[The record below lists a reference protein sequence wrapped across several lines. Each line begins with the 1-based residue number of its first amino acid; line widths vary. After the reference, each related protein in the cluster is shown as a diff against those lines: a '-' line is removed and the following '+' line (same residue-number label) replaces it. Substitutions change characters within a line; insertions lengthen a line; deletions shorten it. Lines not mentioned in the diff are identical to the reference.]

1 MSARVPAYGPQRG
14 PQQHGA
20 GAEAAASSDVRQRGP
35 ARVPEDEFGLVYEA
49 HFQLVFRTLQRFGV
63 PASQVDDA
71 LQDVFLIVCR
81 SLASFRGESSLK
93 TWIFG
98 ITFRVATAYT
108 RRLRRQ
114 GQPLEVSVELR
125 DERALDPHE
134 LTSRGE
140 AVTALYAALGELD
153 ADKRAVFILAEFEQL
168 SVPEIAVI
176 VGANVNTTA
185 SRLRAA
191 RKQFDSVVRRLRARD
206 EWKVVLP

>member
-1 MSARVPAYGPQRG
+1 
-14 PQQHGA
+14 
-20 GAEAAASSDVRQRGP
+20 
-35 ARVPEDEFGLVYEA
+35 VYEA

-63 PASQVDDA
+63 PASQLDDA

-81 SLASFRGESSLK
+81 SLTGFRGESSLT

-114 GQPLEVSVELR
+114 GQPLELSAELR
-125 DERALDPHE
+125 DDRAPDPHE
-134 LTSRGE
+134 LASRGE
-140 AVTALYAALGELD
+140 AVTALYAALAELD
-153 ADKRAVFILAEFEQL
+153 PDKRAVFILAEFEQL

-176 VGANVNTTA
+176 VGVNANTAA

-191 RKQFDSVVRRLRARD
+191 RKQFELVVRRLRARD

>member
-1 MSARVPAYGPQRG
+1 MSARVPAYGAQLEAQRG
-14 PQQHGA
+14 AARGA
-20 GAEAAASSDVRQRGP
+20 PADSDSCQRGP

-81 SLASFRGESSLK
+81 SLPGFRGDSSLT

-98 ITFRVATAYT
+98 ITFRVASAYT

-114 GQPLEVSVELR
+114 GQPLEVSAELR
-125 DERALDPHE
+125 DDRTLDPHE

-140 AVTALYAALGELD
+140 AVIALYAALAELD
-153 ADKRAVFILAEFEQL
+153 SDKRAVFILAEFEQL

-176 VGANVNTTA
+176 VGVNVNTAA

-191 RKQFDSVVRRLRARD
+191 RKQFESAVRRLRAKD